1 MDGSRK
7 GNELCARR
15 RMHSASEPC
24 GLVAF
29 SAVPTA
35 MASSDGQ
42 SFSPPSCLRLQKDLH
57 GCGSSSFQSQHGPIS
72 DARRGCYVII
82 LLALRRLS
90 TDVASG
96 VGDLERK
103 MVLLTDWA

>member
-7 GNELCARR
+7 GNARR
-15 RMHSASEPC
+15 RMHFALEPC

-42 SFSPPSCLRLQKDLH
+42 PFSPPPRLRLKKDLH
-57 GCGSSSFQSQHGPIS
+57 GCGSSSFQSQRGPMIDGRS
-72 DARRGCYVII
+72 GFHVII
-82 LLALRRLS
+82 LLALRPLS
-90 TDVASG
+90 TDVTGG
-96 VGDLERK
+96 VGRS
-103 MVLLTDWA
+103 